1 MNNKIRKKLL
11 KEFNKYNLDESIL
24 DNYNFK
30 IKDRKFVYIKDNK
43 NNNFIDIGNNK
54 GVRLKRN
61 SERKFK
67 LQILDTNS
75 KKKNA
80 VFLEELDGGSEAN
93 INDPILEFYGVKDQ
107 NFDFNNRLKW
117 DKSKFSIYFNKIQ
130 EEIIEKLFKN
140 KEFLKDIG
148 TSVEMDKK

>member
-61 SERKFK
+61 SEKKFG
-67 LQILDTNS
+67 LSPYWSRI
-75 KKKNA
+75 
-80 VFLEELDGGSEAN
+80 
-93 INDPILEFYGVKDQ
+93 PISRGYC
-107 NFDFNNRLKW
+107 
-117 DKSKFSIYFNKIQ
+117 
-130 EEIIEKLFKN
+130 
-140 KEFLKDIG
+140 
-148 TSVEMDKK
+148 